1 MFNDTPA
8 QKTLNKIQNLLKKKT
23 FRVKLKIFHHTTA
36 EKTLH
41 VYDEDDGIGF
51 SDSKMMIVV
60 IEMVMVVMMA

>member
-1 MFNDTPA
+1 M
-8 QKTLNKIQNLLKKKT
+8 
-23 FRVKLKIFHHTTA
+23 KLKRFHHTTA

-60 IEMVMVVMMA
+60 IKMVMVVMKEGRKYFI